1 MPRTPP
7 KRKLGWGKGH
17 RSLNGE
23 ALDVRAY
30 SGWMGQSELQTRSQ
44 IARGVVPYHRL
55 GGRIIFLRSEV
66 LEYLRNLPGV
76 SPEQAK
82 ENLHPGRD

>member
-7 KRKLGWGKGH
+7 KRKPGWGKGP

-30 SGWMGQSELQTRSQ
+30 SGWMGQSEDQTRSQ
-44 IARGVVPYHRL
+44 VARGIIPYHRL
-55 GGRIIFLRSEV
+55 GGRIIFLKSEIIEF
-66 LEYLRNLPGV
+66 LQNLPGV
-76 SPEQAK
+76 SLDEART
-82 ENLHPGRD
+82 NLSAREE